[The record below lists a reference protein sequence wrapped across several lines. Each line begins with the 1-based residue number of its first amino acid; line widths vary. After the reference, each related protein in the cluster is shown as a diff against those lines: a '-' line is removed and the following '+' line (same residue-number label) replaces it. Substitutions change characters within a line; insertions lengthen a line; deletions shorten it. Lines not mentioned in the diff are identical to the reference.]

1 MASAY
6 EWMAGQLRDAGVTGP
21 EIERLDRQ
29 SQHWLAL
36 SPKPPDVT
44 DQ

>member
-1 MASAY
+1 VASAY

-29 SQHWLAL
+29 SQHC
-36 SPKPPDVT
+36 SRSRRNR
-44 DQ
+44 QM